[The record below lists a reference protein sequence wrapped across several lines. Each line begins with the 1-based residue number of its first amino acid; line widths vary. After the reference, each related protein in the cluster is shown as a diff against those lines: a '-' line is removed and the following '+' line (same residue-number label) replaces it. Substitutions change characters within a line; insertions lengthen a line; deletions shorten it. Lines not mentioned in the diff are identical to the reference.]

1 MSELP
6 VIGVM
11 KAIVPIT
18 RFIKGGQ
25 NRIFDESESGGT
37 KILMKNHRPACV
49 RMSPGQKVVNNMIF
63 TPPDKPHIVNF

>member
-18 RFIKGGQ
+18 RFNKGEA
-25 NRIFDESESGGT
+25 NRIFDEDCDEE
-37 KILMKNHRPACV
+37 
-49 RMSPGQKVVNNMIF
+49 
-63 TPPDKPHIVNF
+63 